1 VIKVFEDFNFSR
13 VGQMQSLLD
22 SQGIKTFLKNEFGSS
37 VVGELPFV
45 EVIPQL
51 YILEEKDLALAM
63 ELLRLEQPA
72 AGVEK
77 NGVEKNRAE
86 ENWICPKCR
95 ADVEGNFS
103 RCWCCGAQHP

>member
-51 YILEEKDLALAM
+51 YILEEKDLARAM
-63 ELLRLEQPA
+63 DLLRLEQPVA
-72 AGVEK
+72 RADENGADENGAG
-77 NGVEKNRAE
+77 
-86 ENWICPKCR
+86 ENWICPECR
-95 ADVEGNFS
+95 AEVEGNFS
-103 RCWCCGAQHP
+103 RCWCCGAAHP